1 MKHVL
6 WISRHTMTDDQ
17 ISDLERALNDMVQIH
32 QWPMIVGNVHEL
44 DWAIEQ
50 ADAICAVLPV
60 EKLSEL
66 LEIAGNRPVLVS
78 KAKRERI
85 NGSPEIKFVHD
96 GWYQMIRIVVEQKR
110 V

>member
-6 WISRHTMTDDQ
+6 WISRHTMTQ
-17 ISDLERALNDMVQIH
+17 EQRADLERALNDIVQIH
-32 QWPMIVGNVHEL
+32 QWPMTVGNVHEL

-60 EKLSEL
+60 GKLSEL
-66 LEIAGNRPVLVS
+66 LETAGNRPVLVS
-78 KAKRERI
+78 KAKREHI
-85 NGSPEIKFVHD
+85 NGSSEIRFAHD
-96 GWYQMIRIVVEQKR
+96 GWYQMIRVVVEQKR

>member
-66 LEIAGNRPVLVS
+66 LGTDGNRLVLVS
-78 KAKRERI
+78 RAWWEVFNVSPRI
-85 NGSPEIKFVHD
+85 
-96 GWYQMIRIVVEQKR
+96 
-110 V
+110 